1 MILNFLYFNDNN
13 GFVDLIVCVLVW
25 DGIYWNLLI

>member
-1 MILNFLYFNDNN
+1 MNLKKMILNFLYFNDNN

-25 DGIYWNLLI
+25 DGI